1 MPPSF
6 DLWDTPIKELSSI
19 GPRRAEIIAQ
29 ELHIHTFR
37 ELLYYYPFRY
47 DDRSTV
53 TPLSDLTASDLPILT
68 VGTITNKSRAGDG
81 KSARIVLQVVD
92 GTASLELV
100 FFSGARYYESILKV
114 GVRYLIF
121 GKPTSFNNRL
131 SLAHPELEAISLS
144 NPEAG
149 LGFFPVYSITEKMRR
164 MRLDSRVLGAGIR
177 QIIDFAGNHITD
189 IFSPEERERNQLLP
203 RRQALEAVHFPKTM
217 DVAHRAIQ
225 TQKFEE
231 LYLLQIQ
238 LLSSKTSFAP
248 QANHIIPKSGALVSE
263 FMNGVLP
270 FTLTSAQTEV
280 LTEIYENMAGSSPMN
295 RLLQGDVGSGKTV
308 VAFISMLYIIDS
320 GYQVCLLAPTE
331 VLAEQHIVSL
341 EPWCAALGIT
351 IRKLSGSS
359 NKKERK
365 IIDEGLTSGTLS
377 ILVGTH
383 AIIEENVAFR
393 SLGLCVIDEQ
403 HRFGVHQRAA
413 VRSKSSMGAAH
424 LLLMTATPIPRT
436 LGLTLYGDLDI
447 STIKQMPAGRRPI
460 KTIHRY
466 GRDREKIYAFI
477 QSEIERGRQAYI
489 VYPLIEA
496 SEKLNLKDL
505 QEGFEAV
512 KRNFPQQE
520 VAMVHGRLKWQ
531 DKNAQM
537 EAFKQLK
544 AQILVATTVIEVG
557 INIPNASVMV
567 IENAE
572 RFGLA
577 QLHQLRGRVGRGND
591 QSYCILLTAD
601 NLGQDSKE
609 RIKAMVEST
618 DGFYLAEVDMRLRG
632 SGNLMGTQQSGLLRF
647 MIADLQTDA
656 ELLLQARKEAET
668 SLADPHNTKKIAK
681 LHVLCQK
688 LNRFQNQY
696 LSIG

>member
-1 MPPSF
+1 
-6 DLWDTPIKELSSI
+6 
-19 GPRRAEIIAQ
+19 
-29 ELHIHTFR
+29 
-37 ELLYYYPFRY
+37 
-47 DDRSTV
+47 
-53 TPLSDLTASDLPILT
+53 
-68 VGTITNKSRAGDG
+68 
-81 KSARIVLQVVD
+81 
-92 GTASLELV
+92 
-100 FFSGARYYESILKV
+100 
-114 GVRYLIF
+114 
-121 GKPTSFNNRL
+121 
-131 SLAHPELEAISLS
+131 
-144 NPEAG
+144 
-149 LGFFPVYSITEKMRR
+149 
-164 MRLDSRVLGAGIR
+164 
-177 QIIDFAGNHITD
+177 
-189 IFSPEERERNQLLP
+189 
-203 RRQALEAVHFPKTM
+203 
-217 DVAHRAIQ
+217 
-225 TQKFEE
+225 
-231 LYLLQIQ
+231 
-238 LLSSKTSFAP
+238 
-248 QANHIIPKSGALVSE
+248 
-263 FMNGVLP
+263 
-270 FTLTSAQTEV
+270 
-280 LTEIYENMAGSSPMN
+280 
-295 RLLQGDVGSGKTV
+295 
-308 VAFISMLYIIDS
+308 
-320 GYQVCLLAPTE
+320 
-331 VLAEQHIVSL
+331 
-341 EPWCAALGIT
+341 
-351 IRKLSGSS
+351 
-359 NKKERK
+359 
-365 IIDEGLTSGTLS
+365 
-377 ILVGTH
+377 
-383 AIIEENVAFR
+383 
-393 SLGLCVIDEQ
+393 
-403 HRFGVHQRAA
+403 
-413 VRSKSSMGAAH
+413 
-424 LLLMTATPIPRT
+424 MTATPIPRT

-656 ELLLQARKEAET
+656 KLLLQARKEAET

>member
-19 GPRRAEIIAQ
+19 GPKRADIFAQ

-53 TPLSDLTASDLPILT
+53 TPLSNLTASDLPILT
-68 VGTITNKSRAGDG
+68 VGTITSKQRAGDG
-81 KSARIVLQVVD
+81 KAGRLVIQVVD
-92 GTASLELV
+92 GPASLELV
-100 FFSGARYYESILKV
+100 FFSGARFYDSVLKV
-114 GVRYLIF
+114 GVRYLIY
-121 GKPTSFNNRL
+121 GKPTAFNYKL
-131 SLAHPELEAISLS
+131 SMAHPEVEPISLS
-144 NPEAG
+144 NPNAG
-149 LGFFPVYSITEKMRR
+149 LGFYPVYGITEKMRR
-164 MRLDSRVLGAGIR
+164 MRLDSRVIAAGIR
-177 QIIDFAGNHITD
+177 QIIDFAGTHITD
-189 IFSPEERERNQLLP
+189 IFSEDERNRNQLLA
-203 RRQALEAVHFPKTM
+203 RRLSLEAVHFPTSM
-217 DVAHRAIQ
+217 GLAQQAIQ

-238 LLSSKTSFAP
+238 LLSSKTSLVS
-248 QANHIIPKSGALVSE
+248 QVNGIIPTSGALVSE
-263 FMNGVLP
+263 FMQGVLP
-270 FTLTSAQTEV
+270 FILTGAQQDV
-280 LTEIYENMAGSSPMN
+280 LAEIYADMAGPTPMN

-320 GYQVCLLAPTE
+320 GFQVCLLAPTE
-331 VLAEQHIVSL
+331 VLAEQHLASL
-341 EPWCAALGIT
+341 EPWCAAIGVT

-359 NKKERK
+359 SKKERK

-383 AIIEENVAFR
+383 AIIEDNVAFR

-413 VRSKSSMGAAH
+413 VRSKSIMSAAH

-512 KRNFPQQE
+512 KRNFPHQE

-537 EAFKQLK
+537 QTFKDQK

-591 QSYCILLTAD
+591 QSYCILLTSD
-601 NLGQDSKE
+601 LLGQDSKE

-647 MIADLQTDA
+647 MIADLATDA
-656 ELLLQARKEAET
+656 DLLVQARKEAET
-668 SLADPHNTKKIAK
+668 TIADPHNTKKIAK

-696 LSIG
+696 LRIG